1 MIAFVLS
8 GGGNYGA
15 MQAGALAALAE
26 RGIKADMII
35 GTSVGALNGAIAA
48 YDASADGMANLGQ
61 LWRSLSSDLLYPG
74 GYPVALV
81 RVARGKPSLF
91 SNRGIRAFLRQH
103 LPDNAKTFGDLTA
116 ARLYVIA
123 TEIPNGQVR
132 IFGEDP
138 SENLKDA
145 LLASAA
151 LPPLHP
157 PYQIGDKLYVDGS
170 LATKFP
176 LKIAIEKGASTIY
189 ALHIYHNPA
198 EQPYDNSIVSL
209 SRWSIA
215 KLLHDL
221 DERELAWS
229 KEHTTLKLHYLQLKP
244 EFTLAATDFNH
255 SAEMLESGYNLT
267 IDYLNNLPLPLKARL
282 NQEWHKF
289 KTRITKSQS
298 GPAGEQVSG

>member
-26 RGIKADMII
+26 KGIKADIII
-35 GTSVGALNGAIAA
+35 GTSVGALNGAMAA
-48 YDASADGMANLGQ
+48 YDASVEGMTNLDQ
-61 LWRSLSSDLLYPG
+61 LWRNLSGDILYPG

-103 LPDNAKTFGDLTA
+103 LPDNAKTFADLTA

-123 TEIPNGQVR
+123 TEIPSGQLR

-138 SENLKDA
+138 NDPLKDA

-157 PYQIGDKLYVDGS
+157 PYPVGDKLYVDGS
-170 LATKFP
+170 LAAKFP
-176 LKIAIEKGASTIY
+176 LKIAIEKGANVIY
-189 ALHIYHNPA
+189 ALHIHHNPA

-221 DERELAWS
+221 DEKELAWS
-229 KEHTTLKLHYLQLKP
+229 KEHHPGLELHYLQLNP
-244 EFTLAATDFNH
+244 EITLSATDFNH
-255 SAEMLESGYNLT
+255 SAELLESGYKLT
-267 IDYLNNLPLPLKARL
+267 LDYLNNLPLPLKASL
-282 NQEWHKF
+282 DQEWRKF
-289 KTRITKSQS
+289 SEKVRKW
-298 GPAGEQVSG
+298 AGGKVGR